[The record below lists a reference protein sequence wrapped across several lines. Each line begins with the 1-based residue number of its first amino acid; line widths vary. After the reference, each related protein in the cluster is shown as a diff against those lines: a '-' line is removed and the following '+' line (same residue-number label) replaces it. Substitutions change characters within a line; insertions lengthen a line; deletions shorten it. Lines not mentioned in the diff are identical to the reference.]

1 MAAQFD
7 RYDAV
12 LAQYGLRPERIEEHG
27 KAAKVYTNRGVF
39 ALKPL
44 ESEQEAAAVWQS
56 LQHDGRRCL
65 PLCLTRQRSL
75 FAAEGSRLYYLQAW
89 HDGEAKAE
97 GDPVRA
103 FFRDLARLHR
113 STVRSIKVN
122 EEEIEDYR
130 KQKKDEWQRA
140 RAVWEERVERYE
152 AAWYMSP
159 FQLQCC
165 TYFHEVMRAYS
176 FAEERLDAWEEI
188 LKETKQWRIA
198 WVHGK
203 ARLPHYIP
211 PYWISWERAHWNSL
225 LFDVIAALR
234 FHVRTMPPLG
244 REWLE
249 GVEEYEK
256 ELPLSDGE
264 RAFLY
269 SHLAEPRGF
278 IRCLERYEA
287 ASRKERNEREHVA
300 ALQRCYLA
308 FKNMEAVVMHL
319 VQRDAAQQQEEAV
332 DNEPPADE
340 EDNG

>member
-1 MAAQFD
+1 MAAQAD
-7 RYDAV
+7 RYEAV
-12 LAQYGLRPERIEEHG
+12 LAQYGLRPERMEQRG
-27 KAAKVYTNRGVF
+27 KAVKVYTNRGVF

-56 LQHDGRRCL
+56 LQHGGPHCL
-65 PLCLTRQRSL
+65 PLYLTRRRSL
-75 FAAEGSRLYYLQAW
+75 FATEGRRLYYLQAW
-89 HDGEAKAE
+89 HDGESKVEKDAV
-97 GDPVRA
+97 DA
-103 FFRDLARLHR
+103 FFRELARLHR
-113 STVRSIKVN
+113 ATVRTIEVS
-122 EEEIEDYR
+122 EEEAAAYR

-140 RAVWEERVERYE
+140 RMVWEERIERYE

-176 FAEERLDAWEEI
+176 FAEERLDVWEET

-203 ARLPHYIP
+203 ARLSHHLP
-211 PYWISWERAHWNSL
+211 PYWISWERAHWNSP

-234 FHVRTMPPLG
+234 FHVQTMPPLG

-249 GVEEYEK
+249 GMGEYEK

-278 IRCLERYEA
+278 VRCLERYEA
-287 ASRKERNEREHVA
+287 ASRNERNEREYVA
-300 ALQRCYLA
+300 ALQRRYLA
-308 FKNMEAVVMHL
+308 FKNMEALVMHL
-319 VQRDAAQQQEEAV
+319 VQRDAARQQEEAV
-332 DNEPPADE
+332 DNEPPVDE
-340 EDNG
+340 SSNG